1 MSLRRVLASAIRAM
15 LAEPVVRLVALS
27 RLVTL
32 VSAPVTLLLVAT
44 RTSPAEQGFYFVF
57 VNVQAIASLFEL
69 GVGTMLVQFTAHASS
84 GWQWAA
90 RGEPAGDPTSID
102 LLYSVVAN
110 AGRWFAIAALVSIVL
125 LLPTGIY
132 FFEPEAARNGIKYAL
147 PWIVVTIALGCYLTI
162 VPFLCTLEGTGQL
175 LRLQRMR
182 LVQAIATA
190 VTLWALIPLVGG
202 LNAVAVAS
210 VVQLAT
216 AVSWLLG
223 KFPGFVRR
231 AVSRITAAERRDR
244 AGSGLSKAQTR
255 TATAWIVG
263 FLGPQLL
270 SPVIFRYVGADA
282 GGRAGLTMAAAS
294 APLMIGLAWLQARYP
309 EYGSLVAQ
317 RELDRLDG
325 ISKRATLQAL
335 GVCVTLSLLLVGLV
349 LALGRFDAAL
359 ASRFLSVPEVSALCA
374 TSAAYLLFHAMAAY
388 LRAHREEAL
397 LWPLVLGTAATI
409 TATIAVAARGVT
421 PAVFVYSAAVIGF
434 FFPSSF
440 LVFLRRRRSLRLDN
454 ALGHETSLPLAA
466 SASAV
471 DNDVHEHE
479 RARLDEIP

>member
-1 MSLRRVLASAIRAM
+1 L

-27 RLVTL
+27 RLVAL

-90 RGEPAGDPTSID
+90 RGEPTGDPISID

-110 AGRWFAIAALVSIVL
+110 AERWFAIAALLSTAL

-132 FFEPEAARNGIKYAL
+132 FFEPEGARNGIPYAL
-147 PWIVVTIALGCYLTI
+147 PWTVVTVALGCYLTI
-162 VPFLCTLEGTGQL
+162 VPLLCTLEGTGQL
-175 LRLQRMR
+175 PRLQRMR
-182 LVQAIATA
+182 LMQAIATA
-190 VTLWALIPLVGG
+190 VTLWVLIPIVGG

-210 VVQLAT
+210 VVQLAI
-216 AVSWLLG
+216 AVVWLVG
-223 KFPGFVRR
+223 RFPGFVRR
-231 AVSRITAAERRDR
+231 AASRIPAAARTER
-244 AGSGLSKAQTR
+244 AGSGLSRAQSR

-282 GGRAGLTMAAAS
+282 GGRAGLTMAGAS

-309 EYGSLVAQ
+309 EYGALAAQ
-317 RELDRLDG
+317 RELDRLDA

-335 GVCVTLSLLLVGLV
+335 GVCVTLSLLLIVLV
-349 LALGRFDAAL
+349 LALGRFDAGL
-359 ASRFLSVPEVSALCA
+359 ASRFLSLPQVSAVCA
-374 TSAAYLLFHAMAAY
+374 TSVAYLLYHAMAAH

-409 TATIAVAARGVT
+409 AATIAFAPRGVA
-421 PAVFVYSAAVIGF
+421 PAVFAYSAGVIGLL
-434 FFPSSF
+434 FPSSF
-440 LVFLRRRRSLRLDN
+440 LVFRRRRRSLR
-454 ALGHETSLPLAA
+454 SLSPQVG
-466 SASAV
+466 SI
-471 DNDVHEHE
+471 
-479 RARLDEIP
+479 AREGPRKQ